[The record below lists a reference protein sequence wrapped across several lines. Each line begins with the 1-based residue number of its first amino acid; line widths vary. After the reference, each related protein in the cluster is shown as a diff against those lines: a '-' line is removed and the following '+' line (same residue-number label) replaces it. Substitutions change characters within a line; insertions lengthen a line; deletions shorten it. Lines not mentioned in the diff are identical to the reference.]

1 MGIDLFKIGF
11 INFTLLDLLDI
22 VAVYIIFYSLYKVL
36 RGTRAAQMFAGMLM
50 IIIASFIVQ
59 ILNMEGLSWLIS
71 SFAGVWVIAFVII
84 FQPELRRLLIQ
95 IGQSRLIRTI
105 FKVEENRAINA
116 VVDAAD
122 QLAER
127 HYGGLIIL
135 QKDTGLKGIMESGI
149 ILQAEVSSELLVSI
163 FFPRTPLHDGA
174 VVISNDLIQAAKC
187 ILPLTQNP
195 EVDKSLGTRH
205 RAALGMTEES
215 DAVAIVVS
223 EETGRIAVA
232 YLGEF
237 LHRNLDKINLKKY
250 LEMIFE
256 VAKSGTTDQHSLLRQ
271 PQTAE

>member
-22 VAVYIIFYSLYKVL
+22 VAVYVIFYSLYKVL
-36 RGTRAAQMFAGMLM
+36 RGSRAAQMFAGMLM
-50 IIIASFIVQ
+50 IILASFIVQ
-59 ILNMEGLSWLIS
+59 MLNMEGLSWLIN

-105 FKVEENRAINA
+105 FKVEDNRAIIA
-116 VVDAAD
+116 VVEATS

-135 QKDTGLKGIMESGI
+135 QKDTGLKGIIESGI
-149 ILQAEVSSELLVSI
+149 TLQAEVSSELLVSI

-205 RAALGMTEES
+205 RAALGITEES
-215 DAVAIVVS
+215 DAAAIVVS

-232 YLGEF
+232 YQGEF
-237 LHRNLDKINLKKY
+237 LHRNLDKNNLKKH

-256 VAKSGTTDQHSLLRQ
+256 GTESETIEPHLPRRQ
-271 PQTAE
+271 PQTAD